1 MSNKSNCATVKK
13 RSILLSGLFVLTMC
27 LAGYAAA
34 DYPPNVADAIPDREF
49 RTLCL
54 RIADTDGDGAIS
66 REEALAVT
74 KIRCP
79 SYKTYG
85 KTISSL
91 EGLHYFANLETLD
104 CSSQNLTSLDVSG
117 NPRLRRLWCYFN
129 PLVSLDAGGCSAL
142 ELLICETC
150 ELECLRLPRTAAL
163 KKLDCSSNRL
173 ASLDVSGCPAL
184 RRLTCYDN
192 PFTEL
197 NVDACPDL
205 ELLDCSCLVT
215 SDLRHH
221 EKLYELH
228 CGGLPC
234 VRLDLSEF
242 KQLSH
247 LSITHSRIS
256 EIVFGDSDL
265 LISFALNDVDFTSLD
280 LSGCHQLM
288 YLTLTDMPLREL
300 TLPET
305 ELSSVELRKLPLER
319 LEVKG
324 YVKIGKLAVSDCGRL
339 KCIDGSGQVM
349 NFDCCNCSNLTMLN
363 MDAFRYVGDFRCTG
377 TALTSLDFSRCNG
390 NRYAEI
396 NCSDNRLTTL
406 VLPPEIYTLSC
417 QGNLLEE
424 LDISGCSINWIECR
438 PMETLRRIRLRR
450 DQNNYRLGGTKGIE
464 LVYVD

>member
-1 MSNKSNCATVKK
+1 MKK

-27 LAGYAAA
+27 LAGYAAD

-396 NCSDNRLTTL
+396 DCSDNRLTTL

-424 LDISGCSINWIECR
+424 LDISGSYIHSIEYR

-450 DQNNYRLGGTKGIE
+450 DQDNHPLLGDTTGIE